1 MYVRQVV
8 AAPFEEQ
15 RAEARAR
22 VPPGLL
28 TPTVPDSCAQMC
40 CDPRIG
46 YQSHEPHGS
55 SPVTTQTVVWSW
67 KTAQTGSGF
76 FGLVG
81 AVFACGVHP
90 PVTGSLT
97 PGYALC
103 CPVRAT
109 GASRTEQPEA

>member
-1 MYVRQVV
+1 MPRPVRGFCHAALSSAQDGIV
-8 AAPFEEQ
+8 ARKCVAT
-15 RAEARAR
+15 RYRVSTTRTAR
-22 VPPGLL
+22 VLTGDYPNGGVVMEDRADGVGVRGLA
-28 TPTVPDSCAQMC
+28 S
-40 CDPRIG
+40 
-46 YQSHEPHGS
+46 
-55 SPVTTQTVVWSW
+55 
-67 KTAQTGSGF
+67 
-76 FGLVG
+76 